1 MKSIK
6 NYKQLLT
13 TMFFIISSY
22 ISFAYS
28 NLFYNSTHSPDFYK
42 YRNYF
47 NYYSGLQGSTSLEQG
62 NLYFYFVSKIIE
74 SRSDLLN
81 IRNYYEGISNS
92 IQLANLLIY
101 LLGVVGLY
109 KLLSFRGYSKIKILF
124 SLSILNFFPP
134 VIALR
139 LILKPEILIFT
150 LFIWSLY
157 CIESYLENKN
167 YLFLLNFIGLFSLII
182 TTKVATGIIVI
193 LFYLLYFYK
202 EILNENLK
210 TILLS
215 FILLVFLFISLS
227 YENYLIN
234 DVLFFDHEISE
245 EYMFKA
251 DKSFIYNINLSDI
264 IFRPYPEFHNDS
276 LLGIVV
282 LETFNDHFNLYW
294 NNDESVFAQ
303 GSIIFFN
310 RNLKIYLSILLTIFF
325 YLTAFSLARKN
336 KKLYTLSPII
346 GIFVMA
352 NFSLFLLFEQETGD
366 MLKNYYYSFLLI
378 LSFIFVVNYFLNK
391 NNVFY
396 IIFIV
401 LTISTFFIYGFPKIY
416 DDLIIDRINLQN
428 ETSFTCNL
436 NSYLI
441 GTVENNCYKHEDSFC
456 EDIFKNYTKPELV
469 NGLLVKNSYEKISSY
484 EFVKEEST
492 VNITTYNNCVNYL
505 NSGWKPLDL
514 YKVENNMPFMS
525 VVLFFYLIVT
535 TFFTKNKNRN

>member
-13 TMFFIISSY
+13 TIFFIICSY

-47 NYYSGLQGSTSLEQG
+47 NYYSGLQDSTSLEQG

-81 IRNYYEGISNS
+81 IRNYYEGMSNS

-182 TTKVATGIIVI
+182 TTKVATGIIVT

-202 EILNENLK
+202 EIFNENLK

-245 EYMFKA
+245 EYKFTA

-325 YLTAFSLARKN
+325 YLTAFSLARRN

-378 LSFIFVVNYFLNK
+378 LSFTFVVNYFLSI

-396 IIFIV
+396 TIFIV

-428 ETSFTCNL
+428 ETSFTCNI

-456 EDIFKNYTKPELV
+456 EDVFKNYTMPELV
-469 NGLLVKNSYEKISSY
+469 NGVLVENSYEKISSY
-484 EFVKEEST
+484 ELVKEESS
-492 VNITTYNNCVNYL
+492 VNITTYNNCVKHL
-505 NSGWKPLDL
+505 NNGWKPLNL
-514 YKVENNMPFMS
+514 YKIENNMPFMS
-525 VVLFFYLIVT
+525 VVLFFYLILT
-535 TFFTKNKNRN
+535 TFFSKNKNRH